1 MEKITG
7 RPQKS
12 LRIRLADASA
22 FKKAP
27 GERKYNTIIKSHS
40 TVQNLLGRQSFPS
53 IAASNDSKNYTG
65 VEPDTITDNNLEDP
79 VKVGPDTITDTAAG
93 NDLDGPIREEPGFPS
108 DTTNSPIRE
117 ESRYI
122 KQMLTTI
129 QGCLDIA
136 GRNLED
142 RSVQA
147 YLTNTFG
154 EDNAQQI
161 LQERIS
167 IQDQLE
173 QLFER
178 IKNPNAS
185 NPSTDIK
192 NPPTSSFNPPTGSI
206 GEVSGSKS

>member
-1 MEKITG
+1 MGKEIG
-7 RPQKS
+7 LPQKGPK
-12 LRIRLADASA
+12 IRPADASV
-22 FKKAP
+22 FKKSP

-40 TVQNLLGRQSFPS
+40 TVQNLLEGRRPFSPD
-53 IAASNDSKNYTG
+53 AAAN
-65 VEPDTITDNNLEDP
+65 
-79 VKVGPDTITDTAAG
+79 
-93 NDLDGPIREEPGFPS
+93 NDLDGPVKVEPGFPS
-108 DTTNSPIRE
+108 DTTDGPIRE
-117 ESRYI
+117 ESRYT

-136 GRNLED
+136 GKNLED

-167 IQDQLE
+167 IQDQLK

-206 GEVSGSKS
+206 GEASGSES

>member
-12 LRIRLADASA
+12 PRIRLADASA

-40 TVQNLLGRQSFPS
+40 TVQNLLGRKSFPG
-53 IAASNDSKNYTG
+53 IAASNDSKNYTKA
-65 VEPDTITDNNLEDP
+65 EPDTITDNNLEDP
-79 VKVGPDTITDTAAG
+79 VKVGPDTITDTAAD
-93 NDLDGPIREEPGFPS
+93 NDLDGPIREE
-108 DTTNSPIRE
+108 
-117 ESRYI
+117 SRYT

-136 GRNLED
+136 GKNLED

-178 IKNPNAS
+178 IKNSNAS

>member
-1 MEKITG
+1 MSVGIINFFNFNEEISAGLGDYDFTG
-7 RPQKS
+7 IWS
-12 LRIRLADASA
+12 LRKVLSGATSSIRI
-22 FKKAP
+22 F
-27 GERKYNTIIKSHS
+27 
-40 TVQNLLGRQSFPS
+40 RQS
-53 IAASNDSKNYTG
+53 DSTQ
-65 VEPDTITDNNLEDP
+65 TDIGF
-79 VKVGPDTITDTAAG
+79 VG
-93 NDLDGPIREEPGFPS
+93 NDLDGS
-108 DTTNSPIRE
+108 IRE
-117 ESRYI
+117 ESRYT

-136 GRNLED
+136 GKNLED

-167 IQDQLE
+167 TQDQLE

-178 IKNPNAS
+178 IKNSNAS